1 MKYFTK
7 KIIAVLLTVMLT
19 GITVLHVS
27 GGQTIKVNAAQTF
40 KVHFIDVGAAD
51 GALLQYGEGENA
63 KYALIDSGAYSYETT
78 DYDTIDVSDRVHQYL
93 LDHGVKHLEFVVLT
107 HPHGDHIGG
116 MKKIL
121 EDKNITIDTIYGNPL
136 EFEYL
141 ESSEDKEKQTTLI
154 TTIIRFTIIQT
165 VICILI
171 FLCISPFIH
180 NQYKYYLMANLLMGI
195 FSTILLQICRGLGD
209 NTKYAIGSFITG
221 AITVVLNV
229 LFIVAFHWGAYGML
243 AATAISNLLCAVYIF
258 ITKKLNKYIEPK
270 KYDKQELK
278 EIIKH
283 SVPLIPNMISW
294 WIVSASDRTIIST
307 VLGVAQNGIY
317 SAANKFSGVFTTLY
331 SVFNLTWTESASIN
345 INSEDKNEFFSRI
358 LDFVLRFFGSLCL
371 GTIAIM
377 PYVFNILINEK
388 FNDAY
393 FQIPILIVGSMFN
406 ILVSFLGS
414 VYVAKKLTKEIAKT
428 SVIAAVI
435 NIAVNVV
442 LIKQIG
448 LYAASISTLVAYAA
462 MFIYR
467 WIDVK
472 KYVDFKVNK
481 ILIMLLIL
489 IYSGTILTYYLKN
502 STISIVMLLIVVLF
516 AIIINK
522 NSVTY
527 IKKIANEKLK
537 NK

>member
-1 MKYFTK
+1 
-7 KIIAVLLTVMLT
+7 
-19 GITVLHVS
+19 
-27 GGQTIKVNAAQTF
+27 
-40 KVHFIDVGAAD
+40 
-51 GALLQYGEGENA
+51 
-63 KYALIDSGAYSYETT
+63 
-78 DYDTIDVSDRVHQYL
+78 
-93 LDHGVKHLEFVVLT
+93 
-107 HPHGDHIGG
+107 
-116 MKKIL
+116 
-121 EDKNITIDTIYGNPL
+121 
-136 EFEYL
+136 
-141 ESSEDKEKQTTLI
+141 
-154 TTIIRFTIIQT
+154 
-165 VICILI
+165 
-171 FLCISPFIH
+171 
-180 NQYKYYLMANLLMGI
+180 
-195 FSTILLQICRGLGD
+195 
-209 NTKYAIGSFITG
+209 
-221 AITVVLNV
+221 
-229 LFIVAFHWGAYGML
+229 
-243 AATAISNLLCAVYIF
+243 
-258 ITKKLNKYIEPK
+258 
-270 KYDKQELK
+270 
-278 EIIKH
+278 
-283 SVPLIPNMISW
+283 
-294 WIVSASDRTIIST
+294 
-307 VLGVAQNGIY
+307 
-317 SAANKFSGVFTTLY
+317 LY

-442 LIKQIG
+442 LIRQIG
-448 LYAASISTLVAYAA
+448 LYAASISTLVAYAL

-489 IYSGTILTYYLKN
+489 IYSGTIFTYYLKN
-502 STISIVMLLIVVLF
+502 TTISIIMLLVVVLF

-527 IKKIANEKLK
+527 IKKIVNETGYKKGYIELIINYLTEMYDVFSLTYTYEEYMWDAYASEGNGICVVYNVGNYDQLYPVEYCEKNTLDFTKMIINALKRKSFELSIIPWVVKNPYNETAKLDSTK
-537 NK
+537 EKEVRMLYCPYDLAEFNGGQIQYNIKERKAYKGIAKSYTDFELSISRIIIGRKCTVEMRKEVIDYAESNDIQYSVI